1 MHWLAYMQDWVDLLK
16 RSCGLNLRIQFKKYK
31 FYIVNRKQHI
41 SGISLYCSQNI
52 TQREKETHSA
62 KSQCIIIIEPRQ
74 TFASQTLG
82 QDQLVLGLGGEKDPP
97 PPSPFQLQLTIGR
110 VLSTQKGE
118 CQQSKV
124 WYSAQHR
131 GVLIVS
137 LNIEHLLVQLLVH
150 CWPEKFGKHWTHHWF
165 MLLLQVVVCQCFT
178 YFKPFF
184 CVIFHECK
192 IAFAELCIVKPCV
205 MKCVCVWLCVR
216 VTVCVCVCDS
226 MQLHKANEWKDAWQA
241 ESNWLVSPL
250 CCNCRSRCLSGQS
263 VFHSMQNSVFHV
275 VSYRV
280 CSTVTVWQCHSV
292 TLWRSCTRF
301 TGEYLSTMS
310 RADGAACL
318 KYPQNM

>member
-52 TQREKETHSA
+52 THHEKENHSA
-62 KSQCIIIIEPRQ
+62 KSQCIIIIIGPRQ

-82 QDQLVLGLGGEKDPP
+82 QDQLVLGLGREKD

-110 VLSTQKGE
+110 ALSTQKGE

-165 MLLLQVVVCQCFT
+165 MLLLQVVVCQCSHISNRFLCNLSWVQNSICRT
-178 YFKPFF
+178 SY
-184 CVIFHECK
+184 CK
-192 IAFAELCIVKPCV
+192 TVCDE
-205 MKCVCVWLCVR
+205 MCVCL
-216 VTVCVCVCDS
+216 TVCVCHSEWRLVCGWVPLFPGS
-226 MQLHKANEWKDAWQA
+226 CRCPRSPLLMEWKPPYGMSLVNGHILSHNCQQSQFVNGLILSHNAWTRVLWQLPVCV
-241 ESNWLVSPL
+241 E
-250 CCNCRSRCLSGQS
+250 RCARIK
-263 VFHSMQNSVFHV
+263 HSS
-275 VSYRV
+275 
-280 CSTVTVWQCHSV
+280 
-292 TLWRSCTRF
+292 
-301 TGEYLSTMS
+301 
-310 RADGAACL
+310 
-318 KYPQNM
+318 